1 MGDSLRAQIDTHQS
15 QRDAHNDSES
25 HETKSKK
32 LMAPNKTYA
41 KERTIYDWSA
51 LHWQMTEHEAMPP
64 SH

>member
-32 LMAPNKTYA
+32 TNGSKRNLRKREN
-41 KERTIYDWSA
+41 D
-51 LHWQMTEHEAMPP
+51 L
-64 SH
+64 